1 MRDSDTCE
9 GRKGDAGGGGEEGEL
24 RNFGHSSRTLRSLLR
39 LWTSGV
45 RPACDGPSA
54 RALRT
59 ADKHISPLPSVL
71 SNPASVRH
79 VLQHCPLAPMTPPHH
94 ASPPAHLTAAGHAS
108 PGPQPKAAGALHRTR
123 ALLLPASPSRCEPCL
138 QTRPA
143 GAVAPPQLPRDP
155 GCTAGLPGA
164 RLPSSRR
171 LATYLRKLPSC
182 TCRFSLSVIH

>member
-1 MRDSDTCE
+1 MRRKKR
-9 GRKGDAGGGGEEGEL
+9 GRGGVGEEGEL
-24 RNFGHSSRTLRSLLR
+24 RYFGHGSRTLRSLLH

-59 ADKHISPLPSVL
+59 TDKHISPLPSVL
-71 SNPASVRH
+71 SNLASVRH

-108 PGPQPKAAGALHRTR
+108 PGPQPKAAGRYTERGPCFSGSL
-123 ALLLPASPSRCEPCL
+123 EPCL

-143 GAVAPPQLPRDP
+143 GAAAPPRLPRDP

-171 LATYLRKLPSC
+171 LATYLRKPPSC

>member
-9 GRKGDAGGGGEEGEL
+9 GRKGDVGGGGRRVNCGISGTAAGL
-24 RNFGHSSRTLRSLLR
+24 SALLR

-59 ADKHISPLPSVL
+59 TDKHISPLPSVL
-71 SNPASVRH
+71 SNLASVRH

-108 PGPQPKAAGALHRTR
+108 PGPQPKAAGALHRAR
-123 ALLLPASPSRCEPCL
+123 ALLLRLARALPADPPCWGGGATTAPPRPGVHRGPPRSPTSKL
-138 QTRPA
+138 AQTRD
-143 GAVAPPQLPRDP
+143 LPEETP
-155 GCTAGLPGA
+155 FLHLP
-164 RLPSSRR
+164 L
-171 LATYLRKLPSC
+171 LTFC
-182 TCRFSLSVIH
+182 HTLSFL

>member
-1 MRDSDTCE
+1 MCE
-9 GRKGDAGGGGEEGEL
+9 TVTRAKEEKGTRGGGGEEGEL
-24 RNFGHSSRTLRSLLR
+24 RNFGHGSRTLRSLLR

-59 ADKHISPLPSVL
+59 TDKHISPLPSVL

-123 ALLLPASPSRCEPCL
+123 ALLLRLAASPAC
-138 QTRPA
+138 RPA
-143 GAVAPPQLPRDP
+143 LLGRRRHHGSPETRGAPRASPEPDFQ
-155 GCTAGLPGA
+155 A
-164 RLPSSRR
+164 RADSRP
-171 LATYLRKLPSC
+171 T
-182 TCRFSLSVIH
+182 